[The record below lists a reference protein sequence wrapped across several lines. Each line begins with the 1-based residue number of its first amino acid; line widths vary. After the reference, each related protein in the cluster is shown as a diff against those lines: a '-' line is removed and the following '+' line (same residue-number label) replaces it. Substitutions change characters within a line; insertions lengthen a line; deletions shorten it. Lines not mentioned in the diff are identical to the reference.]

1 MHIYDHFSPQEREV
15 LRKRAERLARPIED
29 QQVDD
34 ALDVL
39 IVSVGSESYAIPTDF
54 ITGVYED
61 ASCVAVP
68 CVPPFVAGITNIRGH
83 IIPVLDLAS
92 FLNIASKDAKEAED
106 SPVKSL
112 VVISHNDL
120 RVALAVTE
128 AGVTQTVSAAS
139 FTPIPDSTNLAQHGH
154 LTGLLPGGTALL
166 SVEAILNES
175 LERIESGGY

>member
-1 MHIYDHFSPQEREV
+1 MNIYDHFSAQEREV

-61 ASCVAVP
+61 ASCVPVP

-83 IIPVLDLAS
+83 ILAVLDLAS
-92 FLNIASKDAKEAED
+92 FLNIVGNESED
-106 SPVKSL
+106 SPAKTL
-112 VVISHNDL
+112 VVISHSDL

>member
-15 LRKRAERLARPIED
+15 LRKRAERLARPVED

-61 ASCVAVP
+61 ASCVPVP

-83 IIPVLDLAS
+83 MLAVLDLAS
-92 FLNIASKDAKEAED
+92 FLNITSKDRKESAD
-106 SPVKSL
+106 SPAKTLL
-112 VVISHNDL
+112 VVSHSDL
-120 RVALAVTE
+120 RVAFAVGGAGTTE
-128 AGVTQTVSAAS
+128 TIPAAS
-139 FTPIPDSTNLAQHGH
+139 FTPIPDSTTLAQNGH
-154 LTGLLPGGTALL
+154 LIGLLTNGTALL
-166 SVEAILNES
+166 NVRAILDES
-175 LERIESGGY
+175 LERIDAGGY